1 MTTITVTAGD
11 SAHAMEKVLDQLGP
25 DAYILESR
33 KDGNRFQIRAT
44 DDPKSVIP
52 KASAAPRAPVS
63 ASKGRPSSAF
73 LKTPPLAAKQLQARG
88 QAIWHRLFRKSAS

>member
-1 MTTITVTAGD
+1 MSVNNDDNHSDSGR

-44 DDPKSVIP
+44 DDPKNVIP
-52 KASAAPRAPVS
+52 KAPATPRAPVS
-63 ASKGRPSSAF
+63 ASKGRPSRVF
-73 LKTPPLAAKQLQARG
+73 
-88 QAIWHRLFRKSAS
+88 